1 MTAKTGVRA
10 WMTKPRLLI
19 AAAVFVVGSLIGVG
33 LFTFVYARGISYL
46 GNDPASCVN
55 CHVMERQYDAW
66 MAGSHSNV
74 ATCNDCHAP
83 HDNLLNKYLVK
94 ADNGFWHGL
103 KFTTGWYP
111 ENIEI
116 RDSNRAVTNEACLY
130 CHAEFTSDM
139 RMTAGSAQVN
149 CTRCHVNVGHRSR

>member
-55 CHVMERQYDAW
+55 CHVMERMNRGRKA
-66 MAGSHSNV
+66 
-74 ATCNDCHAP
+74 ATTPWPPATTVTHP
-83 HDNLLNKYLVK
+83 TTISSTSTSSRL
-94 ADNGFWHGL
+94 
-103 KFTTGWYP
+103 TTG
-111 ENIEI
+111 
-116 RDSNRAVTNEACLY
+116 SGT
-130 CHAEFTSDM
+130 
-139 RMTAGSAQVN
+139 G
-149 CTRCHVNVGHRSR
+149 

>member
-66 MAGSHSNV
+66 MAGSHTNV

-83 HDNLLNKYLVK
+83 HDNLINKYYVK
-94 ADNGFWHGL
+94 ADNGF
-103 KFTTGWYP
+103 
-111 ENIEI
+111 
-116 RDSNRAVTNEACLY
+116 
-130 CHAEFTSDM
+130 
-139 RMTAGSAQVN
+139 
-149 CTRCHVNVGHRSR
+149 